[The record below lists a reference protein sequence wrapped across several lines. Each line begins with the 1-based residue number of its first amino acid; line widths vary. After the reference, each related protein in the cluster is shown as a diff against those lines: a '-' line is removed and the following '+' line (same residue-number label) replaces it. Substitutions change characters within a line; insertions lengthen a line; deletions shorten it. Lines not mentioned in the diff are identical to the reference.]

1 MPNAR
6 RFRDSFVTKH
16 IAPLLALACVLAP
29 APAFAT
35 DDNFEVW
42 TNPRFTTALD
52 KNTEL
57 QLETAQ
63 RFRDAGDGGVDTY
76 GFDLWVIQKLDD
88 TFTAQFGVERRFN
101 DGGADETRLQ
111 YQLSAKTGIWRARG
125 RIEQRFVDGNGGRM
139 GVRARFRGGVSV
151 PLDNKKKLSGFTD
164 LETFFTLRATSKGGD
179 DGFTGFRT
187 RIGAAYKVSKALT
200 VNLAYLRQQDVRS
213 NRIDRVGHAPFIGL
227 DFTF

>member
-1 MPNAR
+1 VTRA
-6 RFRDSFVTKH
+6 FVSP
-16 IAPLLALACVLAP
+16 IFALACFLAP

-35 DDNFEVW
+35 DDNFEIW
-42 TNPRFTTALD
+42 INPRFTTALD
-52 KNTEL
+52 KNTDV

-63 RFRDAGDGGVDTY
+63 RFRDADDGGVDTY
-76 GFDLWVIQKLDD
+76 GFDLWVIQKLNDSL
-88 TFTAQFGVERRFN
+88 TAQFGVERRIN
-101 DGGADETRLQ
+101 DGGPNEVRLQ
-111 YQLSAKTGIWRARG
+111 YQMSLKTGIFRGRG
-125 RIEQRFVDGNGGRM
+125 RIEQRYVDDTDRM
-139 GVRARFRGGVSV
+139 GLRARFRGGVSV
-151 PLDNKKKLSGFTD
+151 PLDSKKKLSGFSD
-164 LETFFTLRATSKGGD
+164 VETFFTIRSTGKGGD